1 LGSLVAAAG
10 VFPVS
15 VVPDVKVALEM
26 ASEDLAY
33 AVGSADEELLDTE
46 IAEPVQVLAEE
57 PDIVSEVARKEEEE
71 DLVRD

>member
-1 LGSLVAAAG
+1 M
-10 VFPVS
+10 
-15 VVPDVKVALEM
+15 PDVKVALEM

-57 PDIVSEVARKEEEE
+57 PDIVSEVARKEEE
-71 DLVRD
+71 DLGRD

>member
-1 LGSLVAAAG
+1 MGSLVAAAG

-57 PDIVSEVARKEEEE
+57 PDIVSEVARKE
-71 DLVRD
+71 DLGRD